1 MISGR
6 VQGPHQFQNQSQDN
20 FRFQILDF
28 RFEMKLQPPFLYP
41 ILDDTRSVN
50 LERDVE
56 SLIHAGVKILQLR
69 CKKMSNADFYNVVT
83 KLTPVCKQHEVLL
96 IVNDRVDVCLITD
109 VSGVH
114 LGQDDFP
121 VTETRRLLPD
131 AIIGLSTHNIDQV
144 QQADQLPVDYI
155 SIGPIFPTT
164 SKANPDPVVGIEL
177 LRKAKTLTSKPIVCI
192 GGITANEIPELLRA
206 GASGIAMISE
216 IYKTNISNLLKLFS

>member
-1 MISGR
+1 
-6 VQGPHQFQNQSQDN
+6 
-20 FRFQILDF
+20 
-28 RFEMKLQPPFLYP
+28 
-41 ILDDTRSVN
+41 
-50 LERDVE
+50 
-56 SLIHAGVKILQLR
+56 
-69 CKKMSNADFYNVVT
+69 MSNADFYNVVT
-83 KLTPVCKQHEVLL
+83 KLIPVCKQHEVLL
-96 IVNDRVDVCLITD
+96 IVNDRVDVSLITD

-131 AIIGLSTHNIDQV
+131 AIIGLSTHTIDQV

-177 LRKAKTLTSKPIVCI
+177 LRKARSLTSKPIVCI

-206 GASGIAMISE
+206 GANGIAVISE
-216 IYKTNISNLLKLFS
+216 IYKNDDVFNNVQRLLWLFHHKDTKTQGNTNLK

>member
-1 MISGR
+1 
-6 VQGPHQFQNQSQDN
+6 
-20 FRFQILDF
+20 
-28 RFEMKLQPPFLYP
+28 MKIQTPFLYP
-41 ILDDTRSVN
+41 ILDESRSID
-50 LERDVE
+50 LIRDAQNA
-56 SLIHAGVKILQLR
+56 ITAGVKVLQLR
-69 CKKMSNADFYNVVT
+69 CKKMSNADFYNLVN

-121 VTETRRLLPD
+121 ATETRRLLPD

-144 QQADQLPVDYI
+144 QIADRLPVDYI
-155 SIGPIFPTT
+155 SIGPVFPTT

-177 LRKAKTLTSKPIVCI
+177 LRKAKTVTSKPIVCI

-206 GASGIAMISE
+206 GAGGIAMISE
-216 IYKTNISNLLKLFS
+216 IYRDNDVFNNVVRLLRLISTQ